1 MHQAVKLFSRSHAQR
16 MLLQRADAPVL
27 VARQCLA
34 PTYVG
39 DFHLRGA
46 ELRREGLNRI
56 GNMLVPNSN
65 YCAFEDWIMPVFEA
79 MLREQQEQG
88 THWTP
93 SSVRETLGQ
102 TAHRGPGAV
111 VVHRVNGLAASRQC
125 C

>member
-1 MHQAVKLFSRSHAQR
+1 
-16 MLLQRADAPVL
+16 MLVTG
-27 VARQCLA
+27 QCLA

-39 DFHLRGA
+39 DFHLKGA

-93 SSVRETLGQ
+93 SSVRKSLGRLGRFGHCPAPQ
-102 TAHRGPGAV
+102 
-111 VVHRVNGLAASRQC
+111 RQWHGSEVAGW
-125 C
+125 

>member
-1 MHQAVKLFSRSHAQR
+1 
-16 MLLQRADAPVL
+16 MLVTG
-27 VARQCLA
+27 QCLA

-39 DFHLRGA
+39 DFHLKGA

-93 SSVRETLGQ
+93 SSVRESLGQ
-102 TAHRGPGAV
+102 NGMLWPLSCTAVSMAWQRAG
-111 VVHRVNGLAASRQC
+111 GLLKHAKITSLRC
-125 C
+125 CIVRSD